1 MTSAGFVL
9 GERGGRGAESWGCRM
24 PVPPH
29 SAQGMRS
36 AEPSLGSARSR
47 TTSPPPDR
55 VDTSN
60 GTRRRPLWRPSINN
74 PNSPFLVGLDYSP
87 LHIDLFTIAIPSFQ
101 AFETT
106 PRPRSPFIAIVTHRQ
121 RLEPHTPEQNLP
133 PTATMSKTFT
143 KADVATHKDEAAG
156 MYIIIDNGVYNIT
169 GTPLPPPIL
178 STTPTSNHPPPP
190 LRRLPRR
197 APRRR
202 QDPEAR
208 RRQGRHQAVLEVP
221 RQVGAGKVRR
231 QPPGRDVGRDGEA
244 LKQ

>member
-36 AEPSLGSARSR
+36 AEPSLGSAQPR

-74 PNSPFLVGLDYSP
+74 PNSPFLVALDYSP

-190 LRRLPRR
+190 SADFLEEHPGGAKILKRV
-197 APRRR
+197 AGKDATK
-202 QDPEAR
+202 QFWKYH
-208 RRQGRHQAVLEVP
+208 GKSVLEKYGANL
-221 RQVGAGKVRR
+221 QVGTLAETAK
-231 QPPGRDVGRDGEA
+231 
-244 LKQ
+244 L